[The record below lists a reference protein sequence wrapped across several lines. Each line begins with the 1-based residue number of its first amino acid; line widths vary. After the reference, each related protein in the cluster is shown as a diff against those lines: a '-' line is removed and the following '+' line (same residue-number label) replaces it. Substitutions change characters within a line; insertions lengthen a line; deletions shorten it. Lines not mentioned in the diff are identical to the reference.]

1 MKVVLLMLATIAAV
15 SGQTEPW
22 CRCAAFV
29 TYEYSE
35 IMVYEEPEIPIDSCD
50 ANGALQCKTTCAD
63 NTMKVAAN
71 LSFMFGEAGGLLA
84 RYKAAR
90 EAGFL
95 AVECAFPYSVPEK
108 DVAAVLKEEGLEQVL
123 INSDPVKL
131 WLKFFVMEA
140 NNFTGDLQAGEL
152 GFAAVPGQETRFRES
167 LERSISFAK
176 ALGCHKLHIMSG
188 HQSADHNEKA
198 HVTTLESNLRHAVSR
213 LAKEDIVGLIEPIN
227 PVSIPGYFL
236 NNYDT
241 GILHSWNFLAVSL
254 IEKIESP
261 YLRLQLDVFHL
272 QMICGNVTNNIK
284 KLIPLTVIMLVL
296 STVLQAAQVVP
307 SSGWISVVLHSKV
320 SDPAYNWEMGC

>member
-1 MKVVLLMLATIAAV
+1 MSRNDVTAGDPATR
-15 SGQTEPW
+15 TE
-22 CRCAAFV
+22 
-29 TYEYSE
+29 
-35 IMVYEEPEIPIDSCD
+35 
-50 ANGALQCKTTCAD
+50 
-63 NTMKVAAN
+63 TMKVAAN

-123 INSDPVKL
+123 INSDP
-131 WLKFFVMEA
+131 
-140 NNFTGDLQAGEL
+140 GDLQAGEL

-241 GILHSWNFLAVSL
+241 AVSL

-284 KLIPLTVIMLVL
+284 KLIPLTGHVQIA
-296 STVLQAAQVVP
+296 QAPHRHEPSCPGELDYAFIFKSLREAGYSDYVGAEYSP
-307 SSGWISVVLHSKV
+307 SGSSSGSLQWMDQCGLTF
-320 SDPAYNWEMGC
+320 